1 MALTPAEKQ
10 RCYREKRKIYPEKEA
25 KAKRKDLERYHARKR
40 LVTDISAGESRNK
53 FWRQDREHHSRKDSK
68 VHTMTDL
75 FHRALVSSDPVIS
88 AIRLKHRLVLTN
100 TRKKLSD
107 EGKKAKRRE
116 QGKLAMRK
124 LREKIKKNPEALEEQ
139 RQKYREYYHRK
150 KEKGFIRTIKDISTS
165 EQRRLR
171 QKWREASQKH
181 RLVLANT
188 SKKLSEEGKKA
199 KRREQ
204 KKQFMRR
211 LREKIKKNPEALE
224 VQRQKDREYYQRKKE
239 KGFIK
244 TIKDIS
250 TKVLLKGVPEDAQFF
265 AVISKDEDITHDSAD
280 EEEALFVESKRGTTI
295 LQYKGQRYRRAYS
308 TKHGNRWLC
317 SVNKGCGA
325 FVCLNSDDEIIMT
338 NETHSHPKPAR
349 LERVDD
355 KQDDVAVVITSR
367 KGKELLLFRQF
378 TYRKQ
383 YFKHNKA
390 RWVCSNDKN
399 CRGVIFTDSDNVVTS
414 AFEEHCHPP
423 PKYYLKA
430 DNVIGALREPLV
442 FESD

>member
-1 MALTPAEKQ
+1 MKTSLMIAQTK
-10 RCYREKRKIYPEKEA
+10 
-25 KAKRKDLERYHARKR
+25 
-40 LVTDISAGESRNK
+40 
-53 FWRQDREHHSRKDSK
+53 
-68 VHTMTDL
+68 
-75 FHRALVSSDPVIS
+75 
-88 AIRLKHRLVLTN
+88 
-100 TRKKLSD
+100 KKLFS
-107 EGKKAKRRE
+107 
-116 QGKLAMRK
+116 L
-124 LREKIKKNPEALEEQ
+124 NPNEEP
-139 RQKYREYYHRK
+139 RYCN
-150 KEKGFIRTIKDISTS
+150 IKD
-165 EQRRLR
+165 
-171 QKWREASQKH
+171 
-181 RLVLANT
+181 
-188 SKKLSEEGKKA
+188 
-199 KRREQ
+199 
-204 KKQFMRR
+204 
-211 LREKIKKNPEALE
+211 
-224 VQRQKDREYYQRKKE
+224 KDTGEH
-239 KGFIK
+239 
-244 TIKDIS
+244 TPPS
-250 TKVLLKGVPEDAQFF
+250 M
-265 AVISKDEDITHDSAD
+265 
-280 EEEALFVESKRGTTI
+280 
-295 LQYKGQRYRRAYS
+295 
-308 TKHGNRWLC
+308 
-317 SVNKGCGA
+317 GCGA